1 MSKLIKVAEDVKGL
15 AKRFQ
20 GFFDLAQALEEIGS
34 LEQAAK
40 DAIIAKDK
48 NYEEVEKSKVAV
60 EESKKDLLKAL
71 SEIEFAENKAKDI
84 VSVAYEKATKI
95 VSDAHEESLKAK
107 AEIEKNKKIID
118 LNFVAAGKELL
129 ALDSEV
135 LAKKQELNALKKEV
149 EEVKQKF
156 AALLK

>member
-84 VSVAYEKATKI
+84 VSAAYDKSTKI
-95 VSDAHEESLKAK
+95 ISDAHEKSLKAD
-107 AEIEKNKKIID
+107 ADIEKRQKLID
-118 LNFVAAGKELL
+118 EKFVAAGKELVSL
-129 ALDSEV
+129 ESEV
-135 LAKKQELNALKKEV
+135 LAKKQELSALKKEV

>member
-84 VSVAYEKATKI
+84 VSAAYDKSTKI
-95 VSDAHEESLKAK
+95 MSDAQALCLKAD
-107 AEIEKNKKIID
+107 ADIEKRQKLID
-118 LNFVAAGKELL
+118 EKFVAAGKELL
-129 ALDSEV
+129 ALESDV

>member
-1 MSKLIKVAEDVKGL
+1 MSNLIKVAEDVKGL
-15 AKRFQ
+15 AKKFQ
-20 GFFDLAQALEEIGS
+20 GILNLAQALEEIGS
-34 LEQAAK
+34 LEQAAR
-40 DAIIAKDK
+40 DAVIAKDK
-48 NYEEVEKSKVAV
+48 NYEEVEKSKAAV

-84 VSVAYEKATKI
+84 VNVAYEKATKI

-118 LNFVAAGKELL
+118 ENFVAAGKELL
-129 ALDSEV
+129 ALESDV
-135 LAKKQELNALKKEV
+135 LVKKQELNALKKEV

>member
-48 NYEEVEKSKVAV
+48 NYAEVEKSKAAL
-60 EESKKDLLKAL
+60 EKAKEDFAKAF
-71 SEIEFAENKAKDI
+71 SEIEFAENKAKEI
-84 VSVAYEKATKI
+84 VNGAYEKATLI
-95 VSDAHEESLKAK
+95 VSDANQKSLSVD
-107 AEIEKNKKIID
+107 AEIEKRKKLID
-118 LNFVAAGKELL
+118 DKFVAAGKELV
-129 ALDSEV
+129 ALESDILV
-135 LAKKQELNALKKEV
+135 KKQELNALKKEV